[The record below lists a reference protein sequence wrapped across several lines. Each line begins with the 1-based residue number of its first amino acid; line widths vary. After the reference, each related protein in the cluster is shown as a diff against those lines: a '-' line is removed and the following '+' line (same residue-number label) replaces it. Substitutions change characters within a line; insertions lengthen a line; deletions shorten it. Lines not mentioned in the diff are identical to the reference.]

1 MGRQPPARGGRALSR
16 VLHCL
21 FSSPFVETEDL
32 ERQLRTRSVATV
44 VLLAGIGAASLMRPW
59 REPQGS
65 AYWEAKPLGA
75 LGWLLTVVIVSGLAT
90 VASGRIPSRQE
101 GLSRRVALAVLFL
114 TFVFLGLAVSPL
126 I

>member
-1 MGRQPPARGGRALSR
+1 
-16 VLHCL
+16 
-21 FSSPFVETEDL
+21 
-32 ERQLRTRSVATV
+32 
-44 VLLAGIGAASLMRPW
+44 MRPW

-114 TFVFLGLAVSPL
+114 TFVFFGLAVSPL